1 MRNPI
6 KKFWYWL
13 TKFRQKCDYC
23 DSDAVWEWQ
32 GQRTT
37 HFKEFAAVCDRCADR
52 KSDVAKTLRYIS
64 WSTTKL

>member
-23 DSDAVWEWQ
+23 DSDAVWEWN
-32 GQRTT
+32 GRRNDV
-37 HFKEFAAVCDRCADR
+37 FIEIKVLCNACADR
-52 KSDVAKTLRYIS
+52 RSEVAKTLRYIS